1 MPMSPVRENV
11 QLSPSDLLL
20 QNEAVRRGCHNV
32 SGPGV
37 NPEKETYR
45 LPPTGSPPILGV
57 PVSIGATAAQTLVI
71 STGRRR

>member
-32 SGPGV
+32 QRPWGEPREGD
-37 NPEKETYR
+37 
-45 LPPTGSPPILGV
+45 L
-57 PVSIGATAAQTLVI
+57 
-71 STGRRR
+71 STPANR